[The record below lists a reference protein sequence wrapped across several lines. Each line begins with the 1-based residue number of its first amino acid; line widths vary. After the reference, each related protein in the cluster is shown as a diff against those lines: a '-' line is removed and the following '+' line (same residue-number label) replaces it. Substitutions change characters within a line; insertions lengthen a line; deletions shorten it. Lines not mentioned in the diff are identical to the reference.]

1 MWAVIIFY
9 ASDWLLATLHIFL
22 HPLFKFSR
30 LSRRHWT
37 MNTRS
42 EKKTR
47 RKNKSNSKQLRIL
60 IAKIFSHYKSV
71 ENDSVHFVETI
82 RTIRNTKF
90 HFELWTISNYKNS
103 MRHLFLKKNSS
114 SVRHF
119 FPMTPLCPSAV
130 CLLKRFQNVE
140 VWTQII
146 FFCVCFR
153 LFLLKTERTLFLQW
167 IKYLYAQF
175 PSKSLSFRLLWI
187 FLCVNVVF
195 DRNHWYSGIFM
206 IQLYAARMRGF
217 RMWFNLLNWKS
228 GNSMVVNG
236 DPSNKI
242 ERKLENA
249 LLTTWSNIFC
259 VCAFSPEP
267 ADFFFLVFSFC
278 QAL

>member
-30 LSRRHWT
+30 LTWRHWT

-47 RKNKSNSKQLRIL
+47 WKNKSNSKQLRIL
-60 IAKIFSHYKSV
+60 IAKICSHYKSV
-71 ENDSVHFVETI
+71 ENHSVHFVETI
-82 RTIRNTKF
+82 RTIRDKKF

-103 MRHLFLKKNSS
+103 LRHLFLRKNSS

-146 FFCVCFR
+146 CVCVFQTFS
-153 LFLLKTERTLFLQW
+153 LENRTNT
-167 IKYLYAQF
+167 
-175 PSKSLSFRLLWI
+175 LSTVDQV
-187 FLCVNVVF
+187 FLCSVSKQKF
-195 DRNHWYSGIFM
+195 
-206 IQLYAARMRGF
+206 
-217 RMWFNLLNWKS
+217 
-228 GNSMVVNG
+228 
-236 DPSNKI
+236 
-242 ERKLENA
+242 E
-249 LLTTWSNIFC
+249 
-259 VCAFSPEP
+259 FSTPL
-267 ADFFFLVFSFC
+267 DFFVC
-278 QAL
+278 